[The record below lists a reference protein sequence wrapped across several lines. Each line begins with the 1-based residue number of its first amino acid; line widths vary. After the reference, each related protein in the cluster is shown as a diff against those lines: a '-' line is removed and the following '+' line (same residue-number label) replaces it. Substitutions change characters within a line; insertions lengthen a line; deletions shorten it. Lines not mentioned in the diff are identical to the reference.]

1 MGIDKGVILVRV
13 RRPLEA
19 VSFDHNPDSPA
30 DDMPFPFFD
39 NSASIAA
46 QVTLWYFAANWMASA
61 RPIPLESW
69 LSASCTANRN
79 DSLPRLPE

>member
-1 MGIDKGVILVRV
+1 MGVDKGVMLVRE
-13 RRPLEA
+13 RRPPSA

-46 QVTLWYFAANWMASA
+46 QVTL
-61 RPIPLESW
+61 
-69 LSASCTANRN
+69 
-79 DSLPRLPE
+79 

>member
-1 MGIDKGVILVRV
+1 VNVA
-13 RRPLEA
+13 PLEA

-46 QVTLWYFAANWMASA
+46 QVTFYVEQTVMWSVSIEAQF
-61 RPIPLESW
+61 
-69 LSASCTANRN
+69 
-79 DSLPRLPE
+79 

>member
-1 MGIDKGVILVRV
+1 MKIRSRVAGIAISLLPGIESLACPVGARQVFDSRMGVDKGVMLVRE

-19 VSFDHNPDSPA
+19 VSFDHHPDSPA

-46 QVTLWYFAANWMASA
+46 QVTL
-61 RPIPLESW
+61 
-69 LSASCTANRN
+69 
-79 DSLPRLPE
+79 